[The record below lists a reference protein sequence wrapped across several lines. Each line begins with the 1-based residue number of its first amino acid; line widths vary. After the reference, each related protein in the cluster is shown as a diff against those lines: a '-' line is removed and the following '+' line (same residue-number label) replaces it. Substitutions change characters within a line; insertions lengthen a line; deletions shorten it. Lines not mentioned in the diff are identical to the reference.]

1 MPLNNLPNTVT
12 NIPDKPD
19 LDTSFSYFYLSDLS
33 ESSDN
38 KYSKQRLCTKN
49 NIKKRRSKNNLNE
62 PIKSAQRLQPS
73 YWQLNTNQSSLCSN
87 WTSTHY
93 SAVFISYPSWIHL
106 KIYYHYFQKY
116 LYYLWT
122 IHPQEGYNYHII
134 IKRPHGTFFI
144 YI

>member
-73 YWQLNTNQSSLCSN
+73 YLQPCTNQCS
-87 WTSTHY
+87 
-93 SAVFISYPSWIHL
+93 
-106 KIYYHYFQKY
+106 
-116 LYYLWT
+116 
-122 IHPQEGYNYHII
+122 
-134 IKRPHGTFFI
+134 
-144 YI
+144 